1 MAALVDSN
9 VLVYCFDDRFPDRQR
24 IARALMRSGL
34 ETGALCLSH
43 QSLLEFVAAT
53 TRRSRGETPL
63 LSDTD
68 AWHEMQNFL
77 SIYPVLYPT
86 EAVLRA
92 AVQAA
97 ALHRLSWFDAHAW
110 AYADVFGLDEIF
122 SEDFQHGRRYGRVRA
137 TNPFA

>member
-9 VLVYCFDDRFPDRQR
+9 ILVYCFDDRFPDKQQA
-24 IARALMRSGL
+24 ARRLMRAGL
-34 ETGALCLSH
+34 ETGALRLSH

-53 TRRSRGETPL
+53 TRRARAEAPL
-63 LSDTD
+63 LSNTD
-68 AWHEMQNFL
+68 AWHEMQNFM

-86 EAVLRA
+86 EAILRA

-97 ALHRLSWFDAHAW
+97 ALHRLTWFDAHVW
-110 AYADVFGLDEIF
+110 AYADVFGLDEIL
-122 SEDFQHGRRYGRVRA
+122 SEDFQHGRQYGRIRA

>member
-1 MAALVDSN
+1 VAALVDSN
-9 VLVYCFDDRFPDRQR
+9 VLVYCFDERFPDKQQ
-24 IARALMRSGL
+24 IARRLMRAGL
-34 ETGALCLSH
+34 ETGDLRLSH

-53 TRRSRGETPL
+53 TRRWRGGAPL

-77 SIYPVLYPT
+77 TIYPVLYPT

-97 ALHRLSWFDAHAW
+97 ALHRLAWFDAQVW
-110 AYADVFGLDEIF
+110 AYAEVFGLDEIL
-122 SEDFQHGRRYGRVRA
+122 SEDFQHGRRYGRIRA